1 MAESTKTTAQRLE
14 TVTQAALNGVVLA
27 AKSQAAVCGLT
38 HKFYR
43 YPARFSPEFARAVI
57 QAFTKPGD
65 TVFDPFMGGGTALVE
80 AAVLGRKAVGIDLN
94 PLAVFVS
101 RAKTTPLT
109 ESDIVEI
116 RRWSAILSA
125 ALNLGNPALLAND
138 WARFGYLRNL
148 SGRTTWPIRKAL
160 ELGLMQVKRLPTRPQ
175 RHFARC
181 LLLKTA
187 QWALDCRSTVP
198 SVNDFRQRLFQHLE
212 DMLAGAS
219 EYKGALAHIR
229 KLHGAPTAKPYCFAR
244 SVIGVEKDKRLAPIF
259 PPALILTS
267 PPYPGVHVLYHR
279 WQVQGRRETPAPFW
293 IAGSVDGNGAS
304 YYTFGD
310 RKGPGLTSY
319 YRNLRAA
326 VRSLSMIAD
335 RHTMLVQLVAF
346 SDASWQLRSYLEIM
360 EEVGFREIEFR
371 SICSSK
377 DGRIW
382 RRVPNRKW
390 YASQKK
396 GIMSSMEV
404 VLFHRLA

>member
-1 MAESTKTTAQRLE
+1 MAEGAKTTTQRRE
-14 TVTQAALNGVVLA
+14 TVTQTALNEILRA
-27 AKSQAAVCGLT
+27 AQSQAAVCGLT

-57 QAFTKPGD
+57 NAFTKPGD
-65 TVFDPFMGGGTALVE
+65 TVFDPFMGGGTTLVE
-80 AAVLGRKAVGIDLN
+80 ASILGRKAVGTDIN
-94 PLAVFVS
+94 PLAVFVA
-101 RAKTTPLT
+101 RAKTTPLA
-109 ESDIVEI
+109 ERDIVEI
-116 RRWSAILSA
+116 RRWSTVLKAP
-125 ALNLGNPALLAND
+125 LNLQNGTLRTND
-138 WARFGYLRNL
+138 WANLGYLRNIG
-148 SGRTTWPIRKAL
+148 GRTTWPIRKVL
-160 ELGLMQVKRLPTRPQ
+160 ELGLMQVKKLRTPAQ

-181 LLLKTA
+181 LLLRTA

-198 SVNDFRQRLFQHLE
+198 SVSDFRERLFQYLE

-219 EYKGALAHIR
+219 EYRRALARIR
-229 KLHGAPTAKPYCFAR
+229 ELHSAPAIKPQCFTR
-244 SVIGVEKDKRLAPIF
+244 SVIGAHNDNRLASDF

-293 IAGSVDGNGAS
+293 ITGSPDGNGAS

-310 RKGPGLTSY
+310 RKAPGLSSY
-319 YRNLRAA
+319 YQNLRAA
-326 VRSLSMIAD
+326 LRSLAIIAD
-335 RHTMLVQLVAF
+335 RRTILVQLVAF
-346 SDASWQLRSYLEIM
+346 SNASWQLRRYLEITEEAGFM
-360 EEVGFREIEFR
+360 EIRFPC
-371 SICSSK
+371 ICNSK

-396 GIMSSMEV
+396 EIMSSMEV